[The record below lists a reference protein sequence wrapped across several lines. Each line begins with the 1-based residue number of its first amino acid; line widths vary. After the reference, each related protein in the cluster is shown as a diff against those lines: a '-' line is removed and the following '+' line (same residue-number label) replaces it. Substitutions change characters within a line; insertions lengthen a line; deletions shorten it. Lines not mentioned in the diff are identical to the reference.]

1 MSTGVSD
8 ITDGLQSILH
18 HCTNFQIDLYTRV
31 TFLVNSLPEDLKS
44 AVISCWDRMES
55 DIQKFLLLFRV
66 FELHSINEILKD
78 LKINY
83 SLTTS
88 LNYIDLKSEIV

>member
-1 MSTGVSD
+1 MSVGVSD

-18 HCTNFQIDLYTRV
+18 RCTNFQIDLYTRV
-31 TFLVNSLPEDLKS
+31 TFLINSLPEDLKS

-78 LKINY
+78 LKINC
-83 SLTTS
+83 SLMTS

>member
-1 MSTGVSD
+1 MSAGISD

-18 HCTNFQIDLYTRV
+18 HCTNFQNDLCTRV
-31 TFLVNSLPEDLKS
+31 TFLINSLPEDLKS

-78 LKINY
+78 LKNTY
-83 SLTTS
+83 SLITN
-88 LNYIDLKSEIV
+88 LNYIDLKAEIV